1 VGDYFGIGVG
11 FKVFSIIALILEHL
25 SVSEIPRFITHI
37 QNDNSGVI
45 LNDSEGTYSDDAYVQ
60 AGDISSNAMVHKQA
74 VILND
79 IGGFLTM
86 AHIER

>member
-1 VGDYFGIGVG
+1 MF
-11 FKVFSIIALILEHL
+11 EHL

-45 LNDSEGTYSDDAYVQ
+45 LSVICEGSYSDDAYVQ